1 MRFLLDRILKL
12 VWVFLLLT
20 SLRAGAQ
27 TADEAVAPYGAAFQ
41 YGTNL
46 GYYGAAWTDEAL
58 AGLAQ
63 ARGSHSIRPTLP
75 EYFVEQYGYNIR
87 LNAFSAYINTLG
99 MKEIT
104 CFVEGPSAAHRDPA
118 TYPGGTGQSKLFAHL
133 YDPIWNPDGSVNPS
147 NYYAIYLYRL
157 LQTYGDKVRFWE
169 VVNETD
175 FTNAYNLDE
184 WLTRPPTPGEQVNT
198 QAPIFHYIRMLRIS
212 YEVVKKYRPDAYI
225 TTGGLG
231 YPQYLD
237 ALLRYTDNPNG
248 GAVTAQYPRTAGAYF
263 DVLSFHCYPSYSLH
277 YWDNA
282 LGAMRY
288 TRTSDYAATRIMSFK
303 DEMVSVLNKY
313 GYNGTTRPRKHL
325 VITEA
330 NVARRTSDDRTG
342 SDELQRNFGIK
353 ALVLSQ
359 KNDIRQFYYYS
370 LGEGVNA
377 PPAGTSVSGADEIA
391 LMGLHENL
399 NRDAPGAAKATQ
411 LGHAFATTSQLLYN
425 YRYDAARTA
434 ALALPAAI
442 EGAAFAQN
450 GTYVYVLWAK
460 ALTDNSEQAS
470 ASYSFPTAL
479 GIGTVQR
486 LEWDH
491 SATGVKTTASS
502 QGLALSS
509 APAFFTVASTGTPT
523 PTTPPTAGCSATG
536 TLLREQW
543 SNVGGTSI
551 ASIPVTT
558 APSVSASLT
567 QFEASSTD
575 FNYGARLRG
584 YVCPPQSGAYTF
596 SIVGDDACEL
606 WLSTDDQP
614 ASRVRIASCAGWT
627 SGPRD
632 FTRYASQ
639 QSAPVSLAAGR
650 RYYIEALHKQG
661 WGSGF
666 VAVAW
671 RLPNGTFEAPIA
683 GSRLSPFGGAVPVV
697 TTPTPTP
704 TPTTPPT
711 AGCSATGTLLREQWS
726 NVGGTSIASIPVATT
741 PSASA
746 TLTQFESLTGQG
758 FNYGARLR
766 GYVCPPQSGA
776 YTFSIVGDDA
786 CELWLSTDDQPAGR
800 VRIASCAGWTSGP
813 RDFTRYA
820 SQQSAAVTLQAGRRY
835 YIEAL
840 HKQAWGN
847 DYLAV
852 AWRLPNGTFEAPIAG
867 SRLSPFTTSAPALAL
882 APAATSQS
890 VLAGTAASSAPS
902 SSSRVDAA
910 PVAALAAY
918 PNPFTREATVEF
930 SLSTA
935 GPANLALYD
944 LRGQLVRQ
952 LFNGSR
958 EAGPG
963 PAISVAAEGLSQGIY
978 LLRLTTRTQV
988 LTQKLVLN
996 K

>member
-1 MRFLLDRILKL
+1 M
-12 VWVFLLLT
+12 VWAFCLLL

-27 TADEAVAPYGAAFQ
+27 TADETVAPYTATFQ
-41 YGTNL
+41 YGTNM
-46 GYYGAAWTDEAL
+46 GYYGAAWPDEAL

-63 ARGSHSIRPTLP
+63 ARNSHSIRPTLP

-87 LNAFSAYINTLG
+87 LNTFNAYVNTLG

-133 YDPIWNPDGSVNPS
+133 YEPIWNPDGSVNPN

-184 WLTRPPTPGEQVNT
+184 WLTRPPTPGEQLNT
-198 QAPIFHYIRMLRIS
+198 QAPIYHYIRMLRIS
-212 YEVVKKYRPDAYI
+212 YEVVKKYHPEAYI

-231 YPQYLD
+231 YSQYLD

-248 GAVTAQYPRTAGAYF
+248 GAVTAQYPRTGGAYF

-282 LGAMRY
+282 LNGMRY
-288 TRTSDYAATRIMSFK
+288 TRTSDYAASRIMGFK
-303 DEMVSVLNKY
+303 DEMVSVLSKY
-313 GYNGTTRPRKHL
+313 GYNGTTRPRKLL

-330 NVARRTSDDRTG
+330 NVARRTSEDRTG

-359 KNDIRQFYYYS
+359 KNDIKQFYYYS
-370 LGEGVNA
+370 LGEDVNA

-399 NRDAPGAAKATQ
+399 NRDAPGAARPTQ

-434 ALALPAAI
+434 ALALPATI

-470 ASYSFPTAL
+470 ASYSFPAAL

-491 SATGVKTTASS
+491 SATGAKATVAA
-502 QGLALSS
+502 QGLALSG

-523 PTTPPTAGCSATG
+523 PTPTSTPATPTACSATG

-543 SNVGGTSI
+543 SNVGGTGI
-551 ASIPVTT
+551 GSIPVTT
-558 APSVSASLT
+558 TPSASASLT
-567 QFEASSTD
+567 QFEASGTD

-584 YVCPPQSGAYTF
+584 YLCPPQSGAYTF
-596 SIVGDDACEL
+596 SIVGDDECEL

-614 ASRVRIASCAGWT
+614 ANRVRLASCAGWT

-632 FTRYASQ
+632 FARYASQ
-639 QSAPVSLAAGR
+639 QSVAITLVAGR
-650 RYYIEALHKQG
+650 KYYIEALHKQG

-683 GSRLSPFGGAVPVV
+683 GSRLSPFGSAAPVV
-697 TTPTPTP
+697 TTPPT
-704 TPTTPPT
+704 TPTTPAP
-711 AGCSATGTLLREQWS
+711 AGCSATGTLSRELWS
-726 NVGGTSIASIPVATT
+726 SVSGGGIGSIPVA
-741 PSASA
+741 SAPGSSTA
-746 TLTQFESLTGQG
+746 LTQFESLGGQG

-766 GYVCPPQSGA
+766 GYLCPPQSGA
-776 YTFSIVGDDA
+776 YTFSIVGDDE
-786 CELWLSTDDQPAGR
+786 CELWLSTDDQPANR
-800 VRIASCAGWTSGP
+800 VRLASCAGWTSGP

-820 SQQSAAVTLQAGRRY
+820 SQQSAAIALQAGRRY

-852 AWRLPNGTFEAPIAG
+852 AWRLPDGTFEAPIAG
-867 SRLSPFTTSAPALAL
+867 SRLSPFGAPANRSATAGSASGPSPAPASSLRTGSAPA
-882 APAATSQS
+882 
-890 VLAGTAASSAPS
+890 
-902 SSSRVDAA
+902 
-910 PVAALAAY
+910 AALTAY
-918 PNPFTREATVEF
+918 PNPFTRQATVQF
-930 SLSTA
+930 SLGA
-935 GPANLALYD
+935 PGPANLALYD

-952 LFNGSR
+952 LFKGSG
-958 EAGPG
+958 ETG
-963 PAISVAAEGLSQGIY
+963 PAAPITLPAEGLSEGVY
-978 LLRLTTRTQV
+978 LLRLTTRDQV
-988 LTQKLVLN
+988 ITQKVVLS